1 MVISRFHEHGFLPA
15 ANLIRDGWSILSC
28 LFLTRPSSILF
39 SIVVH
44 VILFRLFEFVD
55 QNFSKLFSI
64 LLFSFQL
71 AAFNSSGTII
81 TKIISSFVDTVRYT
95 NVFIVC
101 GLFSRVWSERKGE
114 GKVLTN
120 SEREVCLVLSPT
132 RQKNWRQT
140 DVTDTVFI
148 HLFFYLRSV
157 EMTEWL
163 KKLSLLWFSV
173 DDG

>member
-1 MVISRFHEHGFLPA
+1 MIYP
-15 ANLIRDGWSILSC
+15 ILS
-28 LFLTRPSSILF
+28 LSHPFSILF
-39 SIVVH
+39 SIVVR